1 MKKLISLFLVLM
13 LVVSLAISASATA
26 NGVNTVET
34 GSISI
39 SGASSLNTY
48 SVYRLLDLESYDVD
62 SGAYSYKVSAKWANF
77 FATDA
82 AKAYM
87 TIDTAN
93 YATWFG
99 EETAERVI
107 AFSKLALQYAQE
119 NHIAPE
125 QVSTDVTGFNKVDD
139 KGNPYGLF
147 EGLPLGYYLVDSTMG
162 ALCGLTTT
170 HPNATISAK
179 NSTPT
184 IDKQIQENSNSN
196 WGASNTAGIG
206 EKVEY
211 RVTITVT
218 GGAQNYVLH
227 DTMSAGLT
235 FNPDSVSMTRNGT
248 DVDASNF
255 TVTLNPNNHHTP
267 TKDGAATETQETY
280 CTFHVTMSDAFC
292 DTLKAGDQVII
303 YYDAT
308 LNANA
313 NIGED
318 PDTNHAILEFGKKHH
333 TTEDIVTTNT
343 YGFEIVKT
351 DNSSTKLLPGA
362 QFRLYKSAEG
372 NDVIRVVAVKNAAGK
387 IEKYRVAEPNE
398 VTTDATMGD
407 IIEVLEGRIK
417 VEGLD
422 YNVPGDYYYLEEIQA
437 PEGYNKLT
445 ARQPFQITNGN
456 LYATFVGNSYTEGT
470 GVQVKNKTGSVLP
483 TTGAMGTTMF
493 LTFGSFVVLA
503 TGVLLVTKKRMTMIE
518 E

>member
-1 MKKLISLFLVLM
+1 MKKFISLFLALM
-13 LVVSLAISASATA
+13 LVVSLAVSASATA
-26 NGVNTVET
+26 NGTGEIET
-34 GSISI
+34 GSIAI
-39 SGASSLNTY
+39 SGASELNTY
-48 SVYRLLDLESYDVD
+48 SIYRLLDLESYDIE
-62 SGAYSYKVSAKWANF
+62 SEAYSYKVAAKWANF

-87 TIDTAN
+87 TVDTAN
-93 YATWFG
+93 YATWYG
-99 EETAERVI
+99 EDTADRVI

-125 QVSTDVTGFNKVDD
+125 QVSTEVEGFNKVDEN
-139 KGNPYGLF
+139 GNPYGLF
-147 EGLPLGYYLVDSTMG
+147 SDLPLGYYLVDSTMG

-184 IDKQIQENSNSN
+184 IDKQIQENSTGN

-206 EKVEY
+206 DKIEY
-211 RVTITVT
+211 RVTVNVT

-235 FNPDSVSMTRNGT
+235 FNPDSVSITRNGSA
-248 DVDASNF
+248 VDASNF

-280 CTFHVTMSDAFC
+280 CTFHVSMSKAFC
-292 DTLKAGDQVII
+292 DTLNAGDQLII
-303 YYDAT
+303 YYNAT

-313 NIGED
+313 KIGEE
-318 PDTNHAILEFGKKHH
+318 PDTNHAILEFGESHH
-333 TTEDIVTTNT
+333 TTEDVVTTNT

-351 DNSSTKLLPGA
+351 DSSSTKLLDGA
-362 QFRLYKSAEG
+362 QFRLYKSADG
-372 NDVIRVVAVKNAAGK
+372 NDVIRVVAVRGADGK
-387 IEKYRVAEPNE
+387 IEKYRVAEANE

-407 IIEVLEGRIK
+407 IIEVSGGRVK

-456 LYATFVGNSYTEGT
+456 LYATFVGESYTEGT

-493 LTFGSFVVLA
+493 LTFGSLVVLA